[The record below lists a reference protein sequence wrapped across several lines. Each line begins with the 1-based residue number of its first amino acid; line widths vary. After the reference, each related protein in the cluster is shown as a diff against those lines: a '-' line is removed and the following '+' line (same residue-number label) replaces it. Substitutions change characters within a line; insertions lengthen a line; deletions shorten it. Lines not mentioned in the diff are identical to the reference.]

1 MSFLWSCSE
10 FKRPDQKAK
19 TIRPVKRVCS
29 AKLLTFCFAL
39 QGAEIAGLFDV
50 CGADY
55 RITFAGLL

>member
-19 TIRPVKRVCS
+19 NKRLVKRVCS
-29 AKLLTFCFAL
+29 AKLLTFCFVL

-50 CGADY
+50 YTSDY
-55 RITFAGLL
+55 TITF